1 MIEHRYNRSRHTA
14 YGISSVYFWIHKQ
27 TITSPL
33 GDVGLWG
40 EFEGGW
46 KISISLAR
54 RRFLLEKRL
63 HVVSEFFRLSA
74 YLTAIIN
81 RKIELG
87 VRVRVSQLRL
97 YRYEYAVPQFQCPRR
112 PVHSAS

>member
-1 MIEHRYNRSRHTA
+1 MLVVGRQLMVTS
-14 YGISSVYFWIHKQ
+14 ISAFLGGGRIRRILKVRV
-27 TITSPL
+27 TSPL

-63 HVVSEFFRLSA
+63 NVVSEFFRLSA

-87 VRVRVSQLRL
+87 VRVRVS
-97 YRYEYAVPQFQCPRR
+97 
-112 PVHSAS
+112 